1 MNVIDGPQSALAP
14 AGPHAQE
21 IARTAWMLFGGATL
35 IFVLVLAL
43 AALAIL
49 RPPRW
54 LSRRSTVVVGGVV
67 FQLAVLGALLVDTLL
82 GSPHLFASTTRPAL
96 VVEVVGEQWWW
107 RVAYLDDRGERD
119 FVTANEIRVPV
130 GAAVELRLRS
140 ADVLHSFWVPP
151 LAGKLDMIP
160 GRTNRLV
167 IVAGREGSWRGQCAE
182 YCGTAH
188 AKMALH
194 VTALP
199 APAFGRWRD
208 AQRADAHVAGE
219 SHAQGRALFEA
230 NCAVCHTVR
239 GTAAAGER
247 GPDLTHVASRLSIG
261 AGILPNDASSLQGW
275 IASNQR
281 IKPGNLMPEF
291 RHFTQE
297 ELRAVTAYLA
307 GLD

>member
-1 MNVIDGPQSALAP
+1 MNVLDGPQSALAP

-21 IARTAWMLFGGATL
+21 IARTAWMLFGGAAA

-49 RPPRW
+49 RRPRW
-54 LSRRSTVVVGGVV
+54 LASRAAVVVGGVV
-67 FQLAVLGALLVDTLL
+67 FPLVVLAALLVDTLH
-82 GSPHLFASTTRPAL
+82 GAPHLWASTTRPAL
-96 VVEVVGEQWWW
+96 VVDVVGEQWWW
-107 RVAYLDDRGERD
+107 RVAYLDDRGEPD
-119 FVTANEIRVPV
+119 FVTANEIRMPV
-130 GAAVELRLRS
+130 GAPVELRLRS

-167 IVAGREGSWRGQCAE
+167 LVAGREGSWRGQCAE
-182 YCGTAH
+182 YCGGAH

-194 VTALP
+194 VIALP
-199 APAFGRWRD
+199 SAAFERWRD
-208 AQRADAHVAGE
+208 GQRADAEAAGGA
-219 SHAQGRALFEA
+219 HAEGRALFEA
-230 NCAVCHTVR
+230 NCAVCHAVR
-239 GTAAAGER
+239 GTGAAGTR
-247 GPDLTHVASRLSIG
+247 GPDLTHVASRSSIG
-261 AGILPNDASSLQGW
+261 GGILPNDAASLEGW

-291 RHFTQE
+291 SHFTQE